1 MKIISVNPIINK
13 NIYTKFLENAY
24 TVRKE
29 LNYNMNIVLYK
40 HFDIAK
46 YLYTIKEMY
55 SEE

>member
-13 NIYTKFLENAY
+13 KIYTKFLENAY